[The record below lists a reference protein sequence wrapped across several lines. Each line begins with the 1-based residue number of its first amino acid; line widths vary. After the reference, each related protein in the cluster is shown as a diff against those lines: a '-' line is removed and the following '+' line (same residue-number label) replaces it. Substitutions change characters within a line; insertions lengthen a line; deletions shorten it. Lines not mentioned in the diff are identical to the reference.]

1 VHALLLDGV
10 QMIFADPKTKDKVH
24 SVTEAHLRRIFPAIS
39 GNCLFESTFFY
50 ITFLL

>member
-1 VHALLLDGV
+1 VRALLLDGV